1 MSASATL
8 DLLSL
13 ACTRIAG
20 AQTHILDRF
29 SAIQS
34 LFYSSVISAWR
45 TTHARIAFWPRWR
58 ALFSIFAVAA
68 EMAVPLF
75 TQPSA
80 SKEELQNACSFIQ
93 SECSFN
99 RRPYNLF
106 SVVCGGL
113 RPLFSGSPVEAE
125 ILASISS
132 LLSPPSKDGSWYR
145 RPSAR
150 YVPSA
155 QEALFTCG
163 GLDSLVASLGYP
175 SALNKPAIARYQQLL
190 HKSRCDLIPSAGA
203 LLWQSGCNLAISLV
217 LLSWV

>member
-1 MSASATL
+1 MQQRWTSSPSPAPALQARKPTFYTAFVPCKACFIHLSSVRGAQHTPESHSGR
-8 DLLSL
+8 DGEPSL
-13 ACTRIAG
+13 A
-20 AQTHILDRF
+20 
-29 SAIQS
+29 
-34 LFYSSVISAWR
+34 
-45 TTHARIAFWPRWR
+45 
-58 ALFSIFAVAA
+58 FAVAA